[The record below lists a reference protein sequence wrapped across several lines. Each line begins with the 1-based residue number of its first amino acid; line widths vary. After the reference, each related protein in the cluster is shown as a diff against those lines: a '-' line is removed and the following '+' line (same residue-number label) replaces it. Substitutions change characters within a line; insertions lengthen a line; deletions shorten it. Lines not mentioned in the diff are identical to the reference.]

1 MMQSDKNQIYDP
13 HQLFFVAIKFL
24 KHIKD
29 IGIDKKRRVLLVCWT
44 SYWMKTPN
52 VEPKTPP
59 KKSRLIS
66 PLVHWE
72 ELIDIT
78 LMNTV
83 YLLTHWYINFV
94 Y

>member
-1 MMQSDKNQIYDP
+1 MMQSDENQIYDP

-52 VEPKTPP
+52 GGTQNTPQ
-59 KKSRLIS
+59 K
-66 PLVHWE
+66 VTT
-72 ELIDIT
+72 D
-78 LMNTV
+78 
-83 YLLTHWYINFV
+83 
-94 Y
+94 